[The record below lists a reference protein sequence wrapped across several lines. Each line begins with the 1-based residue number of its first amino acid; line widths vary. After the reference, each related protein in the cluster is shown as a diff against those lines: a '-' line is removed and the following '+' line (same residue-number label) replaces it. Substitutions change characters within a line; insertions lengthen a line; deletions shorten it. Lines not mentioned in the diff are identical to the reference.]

1 VNEDGFAMP
10 LLLLG
15 QQNELTL
22 SARSSKRREKEHN
35 NNDRLFISLLF

>member
-22 SARSSKRREKEHN
+22 SARSNKRREKEHN